1 VEASGRIDPPAWT
14 AAPDTRIVMEALAAD
29 GATARFV
36 GGCVRDAILGWP
48 VTDIDIATSETPE
61 AATALLQKA
70 GIRVVP
76 TGIAHGTVTA
86 VVGSAHFEIT
96 TLRRDVETF
105 GRHARVAFTDDWVAD
120 AERRDFTINAMFCDA
135 DGTLYDPTGG
145 FDDLHAGRVR
155 FVGDPERRIGE
166 DVLRLLR
173 FFRFYAHYGRS
184 PPDAAALAACRA
196 MAGELGTLSAERV
209 WSELGRLLL
218 APAPAAVFELMDA
231 TAILA
236 ELLPEA
242 DDRPRLEALSGIEA
256 AQGIAADSIRRFAAV
271 VTTDRAGAEAIAG
284 RLRMSNAE
292 RDHLVL
298 LAAPAAVPVPGIDA
312 PARRALLYRL
322 GATAMTDLALLGW
335 AGEAAAGG
343 TADVA
348 GWTALLDAAEGWTAI
363 NFPLAG
369 KDVLALGVAR
379 GPAIGR
385 LMSTVEE
392 WWIAGDFRAGREACL
407 RKLKDAVANL

>member
-1 VEASGRIDPPAWT
+1 MEASGRINPPAWT

-184 PPDAAALAACRA
+184 PPDAAALAARIKALPVPLTGPHTLDEAISINERSHRFDGIETIEEDGSVVFTEHSAAVMRDALGYEGKRLRPAEAADRA
-196 MAGELGTLSAERV
+196 DELSRRFNEYARQHGV
-209 WSELGRLLL
+209 DLGR
-218 APAPAAVFELMDA
+218 
-231 TAILA
+231 
-236 ELLPEA
+236 
-242 DDRPRLEALSGIEA
+242 R
-256 AQGIAADSIRRFAAV
+256 
-271 VTTDRAGAEAIAG
+271 
-284 RLRMSNAE
+284 
-292 RDHLVL
+292 
-298 LAAPAAVPVPGIDA
+298 
-312 PARRALLYRL
+312 
-322 GATAMTDLALLGW
+322 W
-335 AGEAAAGG
+335 
-343 TADVA
+343 
-348 GWTALLDAAEGWTAI
+348 
-363 NFPLAG
+363 
-369 KDVLALGVAR
+369 
-379 GPAIGR
+379 
-385 LMSTVEE
+385 
-392 WWIAGDFRAGREACL
+392 
-407 RKLKDAVANL
+407 